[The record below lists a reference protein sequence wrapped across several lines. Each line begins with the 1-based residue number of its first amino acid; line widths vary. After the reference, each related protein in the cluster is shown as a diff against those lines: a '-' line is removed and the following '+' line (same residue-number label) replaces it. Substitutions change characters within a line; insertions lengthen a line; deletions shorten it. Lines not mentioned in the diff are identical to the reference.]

1 MRLSESPRIRCDDG
15 DDGEVVVTIAVLLL
29 LLLMLL
35 EKLENVFDGTAV
47 QR

>member
-1 MRLSESPRIRCDDG
+1 MRLSESPKIRC